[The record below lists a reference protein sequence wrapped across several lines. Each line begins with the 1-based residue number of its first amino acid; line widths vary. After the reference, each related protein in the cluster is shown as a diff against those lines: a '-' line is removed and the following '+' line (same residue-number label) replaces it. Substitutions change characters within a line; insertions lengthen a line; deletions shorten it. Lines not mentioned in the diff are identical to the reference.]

1 MALRRTLALGAGS
14 LCLVACQAQPL
25 AGAVVG
31 APVGAAGPQRQLQGL
46 GLGLRL
52 PGASLC
58 LGLGIPCPSPSPS
71 PSAGPSVAPS
81 AGPSVEPSPEPSDPR
96 GGPSVAPSE
105 SPSPVPVLPG
115 HITGF
120 AVDPQGHLFLF
131 GLDAGVSPEG
141 PRPLLGGRVVRLV
154 AGQAPQL
161 IDDLPT
167 EVGQAD
173 SGRHTLNFYTSGTAQ
188 FSAWKRF
195 QYSGGALEAGE
206 LLGKKA
212 WHHHAV
218 GTMRPSDERYF
229 VSQGDEAPGGGWD
242 LVEQFGQSASLVTN
256 GPGHLRPTGF
266 SWTGT
271 RPVWASAG
279 GLATPGA
286 NASAPPQV
294 LDPTPIFSLV
304 ADGPSAYLATTYGL
318 GGGQAL
324 VRLVP
329 GQGATPV
336 LHLAEGHPYRLHVG
350 GDGKRYLMITRQQ
363 GDLNARQAGDA
374 GVRIHELLQG
384 PDGGLSLAP
393 EALFATF

>member
-1 MALRRTLALGAGS
+1 MALRRTLALGVGG
-14 LCLVACQAQPL
+14 LCLAACQAQPL
-25 AGAVVG
+25 PGTVSGASAGAK
-31 APVGAAGPQRQLQGL
+31 GPQRQLQSL
-46 GLGLRL
+46 SLGLRL
-52 PGASLC
+52 PG
-58 LGLGIPCPSPSPS
+58 LGLCVGLGRPCPK
-71 PSAGPSVAPS
+71 PSATPS
-81 AGPSVEPSPEPSDPR
+81 AVPSMAPSVEPSATPSDPR
-96 GGPSVAPSE
+96 GEVSVAPSE
-105 SPSPVPVLPG
+105 SPSTTPVPVLPG

-120 AVDPQGHLFLF
+120 AVDPQGQLFLF

-141 PRPLLGGRVVRLV
+141 ERPLLGGRVVRL
-154 AGQAPQL
+154 APGQAPQL

-173 SGRHTLNFYTSGTAQ
+173 SGRNTLNFYTSGTAQ

-195 QYSGGALEAGE
+195 QYRGGALEAGE

-218 GTMRPSDERYF
+218 GTMRPSDERFF
-229 VSQGDEAPGGGWD
+229 VSQGDEAPGGAWD
-242 LVEQFGQSASLVTN
+242 LVEQFGQSASLVTH

-266 SWTGT
+266 SWTGA

-286 NASAPPQV
+286 NASAAPQV

-318 GGGQAL
+318 GASQDL

-336 LHLAEGHPYRLHVG
+336 LHFAEGHPYRLHVG
-350 GDGKRYLMITRQQ
+350 GDGKRYLMSTRQQ
-363 GDLNARQAGDA
+363 GDLLGRQAGDA

-384 PDGGLSLAP
+384 PDGGISLAP